1 MVAPD
6 KYTAEKILWIHP
18 WAPNLFSFKLT
29 RYSGFRFVPGQFA
42 RLGVKKPDPNNP
54 KNPSGEKIAWRAY
67 SIVSADYDEHL
78 EFYSIVVPG
87 GEFTSEL
94 ARLKVGDTVFVEK
107 TNYGFLT
114 LDRFE
119 GGADLWMLSTGTG
132 LAPFV
137 SMLWDPRTWE
147 QYENLI
153 VVHSVRYPNELAYA
167 DTIEAFRGH
176 ELFAPMARKLR
187 YVQAV
192 TRAAVPGALDKR
204 IPAAIADGSLEAQV
218 GLPFDHDR
226 SRILICGN
234 PEMVDD
240 TRKLLAGRGYTTS
253 RRGAP
258 GHLAVEN
265 YW

>member
-18 WAPNLFSFKLT
+18 WAPNLFSFRLT
-29 RYSGFRFVPGQFA
+29 RFKGFRFTPGQFA

-54 KNPSGEKIAWRAY
+54 KNPSGEKIVWRAY

-94 ARLKVGDTVFVEK
+94 ARLKVGDTVYVEK

-119 GGADLWMLSTGTG
+119 KGADLWMLSTGTG
-132 LAPFV
+132 LAPFI

-147 QYENLI
+147 LYENLI

-167 DTIEAFRGH
+167 DTIEAFREH
-176 ELFAPMARKLR
+176 ELFADMQTRLH
-187 YVQAV
+187 YTQAV
-192 TRAAVPGALDKR
+192 TRAKVPGALERR
-204 IPAAIADGSLEAQV
+204 IPPLIDDHSIEGRV
-218 GLPFDHDR
+218 GLPLDHER
-226 SRILICGN
+226 SRIMICGN

-240 TRKLLAGRGYTTS
+240 TRKLLASRGYTTS

-258 GHLAVEN
+258 GHMAVEN

>member
-1 MVAPD
+1 MVSQD

-18 WAPNLFSFKLT
+18 WAPNLFSFRLT
-29 RYSGFRFVPGQFA
+29 RFAGFRFVPGQFA

-94 ARLKVGDTVFVEK
+94 ARLKVGDTVYVEK
-107 TNYGFLT
+107 LNYGFLT

-132 LAPFV
+132 LAPFL
-137 SMLWDPRTWE
+137 SMLWDLRTWE

-167 DTIEAFRGH
+167 ETIEAFRSH
-176 ELFAPMARKLR
+176 ELFAPMAPRLR

-192 TRAAVPGALDKR
+192 TRATVPGALQAR
-204 IPAAIADGSLEAQV
+204 IPAAIADGALERQAGQ
-218 GLPFDHDR
+218 LFDHAR

>member
-1 MVAPD
+1 
-6 KYTAEKILWIHP
+6 
-18 WAPNLFSFKLT
+18 
-29 RYSGFRFVPGQFA
+29 
-42 RLGVKKPDPNNP
+42 
-54 KNPSGEKIAWRAY
+54 
-67 SIVSADYDEHL
+67 
-78 EFYSIVVPG
+78 
-87 GEFTSEL
+87 
-94 ARLKVGDTVFVEK
+94 
-107 TNYGFLT
+107 
-114 LDRFE
+114 
-119 GGADLWMLSTGTG
+119 MLSTGTG
-132 LAPFV
+132 LAPFI

-167 DTIEAFRGH
+167 ETIEAFRGH
-176 ELFAPMARKLR
+176 ELFAPMAHKLH

-192 TRAAVPGALDKR
+192 TRAAVPGALAGR
-204 IPAAIADGSLEAQV
+204 IPAAIADRSLEERV
-218 GLPFDHDR
+218 GQRLDHDR

-240 TRKLLAGRGYTTS
+240 TRKLLASRGYTTS

>member
-1 MVAPD
+1 MVAAD

-18 WAPNLFSFKLT
+18 WAPNLFSFRLT
-29 RYSGFRFVPGQFA
+29 RFKGFRFTPGQFA
-42 RLGVKKPDPNNP
+42 RLGVKKPDPGNP

-94 ARLKVGDTVFVEK
+94 ARLQVGDTVYVEK

-119 GGADLWMLSTGTG
+119 NGADLWMLSTGTG
-132 LAPFV
+132 LAPFL

-147 QYENLI
+147 MYENLI

-167 DTIEAFRGH
+167 DTIDGFRQH
-176 ELFAPMARKLR
+176 ELFAEMAAKLR
-187 YVQAV
+187 YARTV
-192 TRAAVPGALDKR
+192 TRARLPGALERR
-204 IPAAIADGSLEAQV
+204 IPAAIEDKSLEAHV
-218 GLPFDHDR
+218 GLPLDHQR
-226 SRILICGN
+226 SRIMICGN
-234 PEMVDD
+234 PEMVDE
-240 TRKLLAGRGYTTS
+240 TRKLLASRGYSTS

-258 GHLAVEN
+258 GHMAVEN

>member
-1 MVAPD
+1 MVSPE

-18 WAPNLFSFKLT
+18 WAPNLFSFRLT
-29 RYSGFRFVPGQFA
+29 RFAGFRFVPGQFA
-42 RLGVKKPDPNNP
+42 RLGVRKPDPGNP

-94 ARLKVGDTVFVEK
+94 ARLKVGDTVYVEK
-107 TNYGFLT
+107 MNYGFLT

-132 LAPFV
+132 LAPFI

-147 QYENLI
+147 LYENL
-153 VVHSVRYPNELAYA
+153 VLVHSVRYANELAYA
-167 DTIEAFRGH
+167 GTIEAFRRH
-176 ELFAPMARKLR
+176 ELFAPMAHKLR

-192 TRAAVPGALDKR
+192 TRVAVPGALGSR
-204 IPAAIADGSLEAQV
+204 IPAAIDDGSLEARA
-218 GLPFDHDR
+218 GLPLDPGR
-226 SRILICGN
+226 SRIMICGN

-240 TRKLLAGRGYTTS
+240 TRKLLSGRGYVTS

>member
-1 MVAPD
+1 MVSPD

-18 WAPNLFSFKLT
+18 WAPNLFSFRLT
-29 RYSGFRFVPGQFA
+29 RFKGFRFVPGQFA

-67 SIVSADYDEHL
+67 SIV
-78 EFYSIVVPG
+78 VPG

-94 ARLKVGDTVFVEK
+94 SRLKVGDTVYVEK

-147 QYENLI
+147 LYENLV

-167 DTIEAFRGH
+167 ETIEAFRSH
-176 ELFAPMARKLR
+176 ELFAPMSHKLH
-187 YVQAV
+187 YLQAV
-192 TRAAVPGALDKR
+192 TRAAVPGALGSR
-204 IPAAIADGSLEAQV
+204 IPSAIADASLEQHV
-218 GLPFDHDR
+218 GLQLDHAR
-226 SRILICGN
+226 SRIMICGN

>member
-18 WAPNLFSFKLT
+18 WAPNLFSFRLT
-29 RYSGFRFVPGQFA
+29 RFKGFRFTPGQFA

-54 KNPSGEKIAWRAY
+54 KNPSGEKIVWRAY

-94 ARLKVGDTVFVEK
+94 ARLKVGDTVYVEK

-119 GGADLWMLSTGTG
+119 KGADLWMLATGTG
-132 LAPFV
+132 LAPFI
-137 SMLWDPRTWE
+137 SMLWDPHTWDR
-147 QYENLI
+147 YENLI

-167 DTIEAFRGH
+167 DTIESFRRH
-176 ELFAPMARKLR
+176 ELFADMAGKLHSA
-187 YVQAV
+187 QTI
-192 TRAAVPGALDKR
+192 TRGNVPGALTRR
-204 IPAAIADGSLEAQV
+204 IPAAIEEGSLEVQV
-218 GLPFDHDR
+218 GHRFDHQR
-226 SRILICGN
+226 SRIMICGN

-240 TRKLLAGRGYTTS
+240 TRKLLASRGYTTS

-258 GHLAVEN
+258 GHMAVEN

>member
-18 WAPNLFSFKLT
+18 WAPNLFSFRLT
-29 RYSGFRFVPGQFA
+29 RFKGFRFTPGQFA

-94 ARLKVGDTVFVEK
+94 SRLKVGDTVYVEK
-107 TNYGFLT
+107 MNYGFLT
-114 LDRFE
+114 TDRFE
-119 GGADLWMLSTGTG
+119 NGADLWMLSTGTG
-132 LAPFV
+132 LAPFI
-137 SMLWDPRTWE
+137 SILWDLKAWE
-147 QYENLI
+147 SYENLI

-167 DTIEAFRGH
+167 DTIEGFRRH
-176 ELFAPMARKLR
+176 EYFTPMASKLHF
-187 YVQAV
+187 VQAV
-192 TRAAVPGALDKR
+192 TRAAVPGTLSSR
-204 IPAAIADGSLEAQV
+204 IPAAIEDGSLEKTV
-218 GLPFDHDR
+218 GLPFDQQR
-226 SRILICGN
+226 SRFMICGN

-240 TRKLLAGRGYTTS
+240 TRKLLTSRGYTTS

-258 GHLAVEN
+258 GHMAVEN

>member
-6 KYTAEKILWIHP
+6 KYTAEKILWIRP
-18 WAPNLFSFKLT
+18 WAPNLFSFRLT
-29 RYSGFRFVPGQFA
+29 RFAGFRFVPGQFA

-54 KNPSGEKIAWRAY
+54 KNPTGEKIAWRAY

-87 GEFTSEL
+87 
-94 ARLKVGDTVFVEK
+94 
-107 TNYGFLT
+107 
-114 LDRFE
+114 
-119 GGADLWMLSTGTG
+119 LWMLSTGTG
-132 LAPFV
+132 LAPFI

-147 QYENLI
+147 LYENL
-153 VVHSVRYPNELAYA
+153 VLVHSVRYPNELAYA
-167 DTIEAFRGH
+167 ETIEGIRRH
-176 ELFAPMARKLR
+176 ELFAPMAHKLH

-192 TRAAVPGALDKR
+192 TRAAVPGALCRR
-204 IPAAIADGSLEAQV
+204 IPAAIDDGSLERHA
-218 GLPFDHDR
+218 GLPLEHAR
-226 SRILICGN
+226 SRIMICGN

-240 TRKLLAGRGYTTS
+240 TRKLLAARGYTTS